1 MEFGQNFLICRSKKG
16 IIIRLTESLM
26 EVQDEGKTN
35 FVGSNHRCFR
45 EESGTHS
52 LRREKLI
59 TCLCRDMLL
68 KG

>member
-1 MEFGQNFLICRSKKG
+1 
-16 IIIRLTESLM
+16 M